1 MLPAA
6 LRQRRLEIGPRGR
19 LRSVCY
25 GAMRR
30 GFFST
35 RRGTLPSEP
44 PCLKPMK
51 SGRQAL
57 QNCGEGRSRL
67 PVAYSARAS
76 DRATASPFCLNAV
89 QRARRPISAPLRR
102 SEEHTSEER
111 RVGQECVS
119 TCRSRLSPYPYKKQ
133 EDRIK

>member
-1 MLPAA
+1 
-6 LRQRRLEIGPRGR
+6 
-19 LRSVCY
+19 
-25 GAMRR
+25 MRR

-76 DRATASPFCLNAV
+76 DRATASPF
-89 QRARRPISAPLRR
+89 R
-102 SEEHTSEER
+102 SEER
-111 RVGQECVS
+111 RVGKECVS
-119 TCRSRLSPYPYKKQ
+119 PCRSRWSPYPLKQ
-133 EDRIK
+133 NYNTIYYLFHFFFHNI